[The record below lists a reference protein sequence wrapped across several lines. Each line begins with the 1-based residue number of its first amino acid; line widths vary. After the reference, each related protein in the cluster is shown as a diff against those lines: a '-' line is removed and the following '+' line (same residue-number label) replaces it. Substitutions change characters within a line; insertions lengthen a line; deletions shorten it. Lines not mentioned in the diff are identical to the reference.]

1 MQSISLNKLVKAIQ
15 INIILLL
22 TISSCVSTKV
32 TDEFNSKKENK
43 ILLVIDKASE
53 VEKKKEIG
61 LLFTRYLDAVPSD
74 EILLRTVNEYVP
86 YELYNLGYKNV
97 IYKEDLEKTK
107 DNLAQFDFIAEI
119 KLKDFQVKEYK
130 FKEQV
135 SDSASGKTDAVKLHG
150 VKTKLEASLFSLS
163 SKSGDNYGKNASA
176 STSDDESQEGCF
188 KNTVGVKDLINKNYD
203 GSIKYKH
210 TVTPLA
216 NGLFENQ
223 CTSVSYKLAKDIS
236 DKLLLVYKNEMKD
249 KNKKKKIG

>member
-1 MQSISLNKLVKAIQ
+1 MKHI
-15 INIILLL
+15 IILIFLALL
-22 TISSCVSTKV
+22 TSCVSTKV
-32 TDEFNSKKENK
+32 TDEFNTKKESK
-43 ILLVIDKASE
+43 ILLVIDKATE

-86 YELYNLGYKNV
+86 YELYEMGYKNV
-97 IYKEDLEKTK
+97 IYKEDLEKNK
-107 DNLAQFDFIAEI
+107 DNLVQFDFIAEI

-150 VKTKLEASLFSLS
+150 VKTKLEASVFSIS
-163 SKSGDNYGKNASA
+163 SKSGDNYAKNASA
-176 STSDDESQEGCF
+176 SRSDDETQEGDF

-223 CTSVSYKLAKDIS
+223 CTSVSYSLAKDIS
-236 DKLLLVYKNEMKD
+236 NKLMLVYKNEMKD
-249 KNKKKKIG
+249 KNKKKK